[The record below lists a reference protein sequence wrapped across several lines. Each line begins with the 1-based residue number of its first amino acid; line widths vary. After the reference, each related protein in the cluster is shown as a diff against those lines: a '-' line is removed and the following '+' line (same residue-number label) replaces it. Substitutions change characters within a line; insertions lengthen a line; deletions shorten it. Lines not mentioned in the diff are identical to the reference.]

1 MCNFDSVLATRLII
15 EAELV
20 EDAEGLEPL
29 DELVQLVLHAVADV
43 DDGGQLL
50 VADLVVRQLRVNAV
64 EYQ

>member
-1 MCNFDSVLATRLII
+1 MCNFDSVVATRLII

-50 VADLVVRQLRVNAV
+50 VADLVVRQLRVDAV

>member
-1 MCNFDSVLATRLII
+1 MCNFDSVLATRLIVK
-15 EAELV
+15 AELI

-50 VADLVVRQLRVNAV
+50 VADLVVRQLRVDAV